1 MVEVLVLME
10 VLVEMVVYPPS
21 RVVVLGVGHAA
32 AALRRRDKDTPNN
45 NSASLTVPMECC
57 ATTTAPSLT
66 ATPTDDK
73 RLPSLL
79 LLSQTQTT
87 QQATQYTTS
96 DPDPRECCCCCILVG
111 CGGVVC
117 DGDRHV
123 QGGVPLRHS
132 FDPHCTIHSFD
143 VVFES
148 RSARF
153 VDAVTFWIITT
164 LLRLVAFVLN
174 LKPRSENT

>member
-1 MVEVLVLME
+1 M
-10 VLVEMVVYPPS
+10 EMVVYPPS
-21 RVVVLGVGHAA
+21 RVVVLGVGHTAA
-32 AALRRRDKDTPNN
+32 VLRRRDKDTPNN

-73 RLPSLL
+73 RLPP

-87 QQATQYTTS
+87 QQATLYTTS
-96 DPDPRECCCCCILVG
+96 DPDPRECCCCCCIG
-111 CGGVVC
+111 CGAVVC

-148 RSARF
+148 RSARI

-164 LLRLVAFVLN
+164 LLRLVAFVL
-174 LKPRSENT
+174 KPRSENT